1 MKNLRSLINRERLA
15 QILFNIFVIAKRRFL
30 RKKILGKSTRKAG
43 NRDVKNTTVAP
54 PVQKKIN

>member
-1 MKNLRSLINRERLA
+1 M
-15 QILFNIFVIAKRRFL
+15 FVVARRRFL
-30 RKKILGKSTRKAG
+30 REKILGKSTSKAG